1 MSMSRIDII
10 GQNGN
15 AFEDYEMTEK
25 ERVDAFL
32 ARERQV
38 GGKHY
43 TSKKIQ
49 PWDVIE
55 ANQMGF
61 FDGNA
66 LKYIMRYK
74 DKNGVEDLRKA
85 IHYLERLIEMEF
97 E

>member
-1 MSMSRIDII
+1 MSRIDII

-15 AFEDYEMTEK
+15 DGEHYEMTEK

-32 ARERQV
+32 ARKRQV

-43 TSKKIQ
+43 TNKKIQ

-74 DKNGVEDLRKA
+74 EKNGVEDLRKA